1 MTMDNTIMKKAR
13 SAYILYTIDPVVR
26 SKVKKENPDA
36 KLGDISKVLGKQWK
50 ALSDKD
56 KKKYTDASAK
66 EKAAVDKLKKE
77 KPELFVKEKKEKKE
91 KKAKKVVDKNKP
103 KRPLNAYMLYAQD
116 ARVELKKKNPEMKA
130 VGGEISK
137 KIGEQWNKLAA
148 KDKKKYED
156 QAKKAKVDYDK
167 KMKDYVPPVVKEE
180 VEEKAEDVKP
190 KKVKS
195 KKTKK

>member
-13 SAYILYTIDPVVR
+13 SSYILYTMDTTVR
-26 SKVKKENPDA
+26 GKVKKDNPEA
-36 KLGDISKVLGKQWK
+36 KLGEISKILGKQWK
-50 ALSDKD
+50 SLSDKE

-66 EKAAVDKLKKE
+66 EKAEVDKLKKE
-77 KPELFVKEKKEKKE
+77 NPELFVKKEKKE

-137 KIGEQWNKLAA
+137 KIGEQWNKMAA

-156 QAKKAKVDYDK
+156 LAKKAKTEYEK
-167 KMKDYVPPVVKEE
+167 KMKSYVPPVVE
-180 VEEKAEDVKP
+180 EEKVQEEKP
-190 KKVKS
+190 KKVKKV
-195 KKTKK
+195 KKEKK

>member
-1 MTMDNTIMKKAR
+1 MDNTIMKKAS
-13 SAYILYTIDPVVR
+13 SAYLLYSIDPAVR
-26 SKVKKENPDA
+26 SKVKKDNPDA
-36 KLGDISKVLGKQWK
+36 KLGEISKVLGKQWK

-137 KIGEQWNKLAA
+137 KIGEQWNKLPA

-156 QAKKAKVDYDK
+156 QAKKAKVEYDK

-180 VEEKAEDVKP
+180 VVEEKTEEVKP

>member
-1 MTMDNTIMKKAR
+1 MSMDNTIMKKAR
-13 SAYILYTIDPVVR
+13 SAYILYTIDTTVR

-36 KLGDISKVLGKQWK
+36 KLGEISKILGKQWK
-50 ALSDKD
+50 ALSDKE
-56 KKKYTDASAK
+56 KKKYTDASEK
-66 EKAAVDKLKKE
+66 EKAEVDKLKKE
-77 KPELFVKEKKEKKE
+77 KPELFEKKEKKE

-137 KIGEQWNKLAA
+137 KIGEQWNNLAA

-156 QAKKAKVDYDK
+156 LAKKAKTDYDK
-167 KMKDYVPPVVKEE
+167 KMKDYVPPVVE
-180 VEEKAEDVKP
+180 VEVEVKDEQP
-190 KKVKS
+190 KKVKKA
-195 KKTKK
+195 KKEKK